1 MRLTPD
7 RSGELRAM
15 RDMLNDHNTKIN
27 KVQRVLEESQSN
39 VVVLSKKS
47 EILSSR
53 IDEVDFFGFL
63 ISAQIS

>member
-1 MRLTPD
+1 
-7 RSGELRAM
+7 M